1 MRPVCGLTRA
11 FVSGQP
17 PGIAPTL
24 DADGGGMDAAPVVVV
39 TGATGLVGRRLLPR
53 LADEGYA
60 VRALSRRSD
69 GGLPGARERIA
80 WNGRSAPREVLFRAQ
95 AVVHL
100 AGEPVFGGRLS
111 EPRKRRIRDSR
122 VESARGIV
130 QGLSELPE
138 ADRPRVF
145 VSASAV
151 GFYGSRGD
159 ERLDESAPP
168 GDGFLAD
175 VCVDWE
181 GAVAAAERFGVR
193 CASLRFGIVL
203 AREGGALPGLRRI
216 FSLGLGGRLGSGR
229 QWFPWIHVDDVV
241 SLIVSALADPRY
253 RGAVNATAPEPVTNA
268 ELTRELAAC
277 LGRPAWF
284 AVPAPLL
291 RLALGDLS
299 QELLGSRRVVPRVA
313 LDAGFRFA
321 WPTLPEALREELCD

>member
-1 MRPVCGLTRA
+1 
-11 FVSGQP
+11 
-17 PGIAPTL
+17 
-24 DADGGGMDAAPVVVV
+24 
-39 TGATGLVGRRLLPR
+39 
-53 LADEGYA
+53 
-60 VRALSRRSD
+60 
-69 GGLPGARERIA
+69 
-80 WNGRSAPREVLFRAQ
+80 VLFRAH

-111 EPRKRRIRDSR
+111 EARKRRIHDSR
-122 VESARGIV
+122 VESARNIA

-151 GFYGSRGD
+151 GYYGSRGD

-181 GAVAAAERFGVR
+181 AAVAAAEDSGVR
-193 CASLRFGIVL
+193 CASLRLGVVL

-229 QWFPWIHVDDVV
+229 QWFPWVHVEDVV
-241 SLIVSALADPRY
+241 SLIVSAVADARY

-277 LGRPAWF
+277 LGRPAF
-284 AVPAPLL
+284 FPVPAALL
-291 RLALGDLS
+291 RLALGELS
-299 QELLGSRRVVPRVA
+299 EELLGSRRVVPRAA
-313 LDAGFRFA
+313 LEAGFRFA
-321 WPTLPEALREELCD
+321 FPTLPEALRAELGD